1 MKNVNRNLFPLILST
16 AILFISCSSESQKN
30 KIDSGEDEKRAS
42 TRSSSGG
49 GLIAIQLTKI
59 DLYAL
64 DVPVFA
70 VTDSSQ
76 QVDVE
81 DEIYYTGNFYYPV
94 NHIYASPGETFLLLL
109 TTVNE
114 SSDASVSHNWVLMDD
129 QVSEDELG
137 NHLHD
142 AESVFG
148 FFDNYADNIIAR
160 TDRVPPGLT
169 DEINFVAPDEEGEYL
184 FFCTTPGHFAK
195 GMKGYLVVE

>member
-1 MKNVNRNLFPLILST
+1 MRGSLIIFLS
-16 AILFISCSSESQKN
+16 LLLMMLLISCSSDSQEN
-30 KIDSGEDEKRAS
+30 EYASGEDEKRVS
-42 TRSSSGG
+42 TRSSADG

-142 AESVFG
+142 AESVYG
-148 FFDNYADNIIAR
+148 FFDNYVDNIIAR
-160 TDRVPPGLT
+160 TDRVPTGLT
-169 DEINFVAPDEEGEYL
+169 DEINFVAPEEKGEYL

>member
-1 MKNVNRNLFPLILST
+1 MPESLKLYLTLLLT
-16 AILFISCSSESQKN
+16 MLFISCSSDSQEN
-30 KIDSGEDEKRAS
+30 EYASDDDENRAS

-49 GLIAIQLTKI
+49 GLTAIQLTKI

-70 VTDSSQ
+70 VTDSTQ

-81 DEIYYTGNFYYPV
+81 DEHYYSGNFYYPV
-94 NHIYASPGETFLLLL
+94 NGIYATSGETFLLLL

-114 SSDASVSHNWVLMDD
+114 SSDAPVSHNWVLMDG

-142 AESVFG
+142 TESVSG
-148 FFDNYADNIIAR
+148 FFDDYVDSIIAR
-160 TDRVPPGLT
+160 TVRVPSGHT
-169 DEINFVAPDEEGEYL
+169 DEINFVAPEEKGEYL

>member
-1 MKNVNRNLFPLILST
+1 MPESLNLYLTLLLT
-16 AILFISCSSESQKN
+16 MLFISCSSDSQEN
-30 KIDSGEDEKRAS
+30 EYASDDDENRVS

-49 GLIAIQLTKI
+49 GLTAIQLTKI

-70 VTDSSQ
+70 VTDSTQ

-81 DEIYYTGNFYYPV
+81 DELFYTGSFYYPV
-94 NHIYASPGETFLLLL
+94 NGIYATSGETFLLLL

-114 SSDASVSHNWVLMDD
+114 SSDAPVSHNWVLMDG

-142 AESVFG
+142 TESVSG
-148 FFDNYADNIIAR
+148 FFDDYVDSIIAR
-160 TDRVPPGLT
+160 TVRVPSGHT
-169 DEINFVAPDEEGEYL
+169 DEINFVAPEEKGEYL